1 MPQVRKLEVD
11 CRIRRAALDRFAADG
26 YEHTTMGSIAAT
38 ARVAT
43 GNLYRYY
50 PEGKQQLFETVI
62 TDELAATLDSLI
74 RERVRALLL
83 PLDERDE
90 QGDGPQAAQLLD
102 FWVEHR
108 LEVVVLLDRADGT
121 RFADYGTRIT
131 RLLVDLAVERLR
143 AAGAEPDQTA
153 RHLLDTIFDN
163 TRRALVAILER
174 HQDRT
179 AIRTAVQGFWAYQ
192 LPGLDGF
199 YRWATADPA
208 G

>member
-11 CRIRRAALDRFAADG
+11 CRIRQAALGRFAADG
-26 YEHTTMGSIAAT
+26 YERTTMGSIAAT

-83 PLDERDE
+83 PLDE
-90 QGDGPQAAQLLD
+90 QGDGPRAAQLLD

-121 RFADYGTRIT
+121 RFADYGTGFT
-131 RLLVDLAVERLR
+131 QLLVDLAVERLR
-143 AAGAEPDQTA
+143 AAGAEPDQTV

-163 TRRALVAILER
+163 TRRTLVAILER
-174 HQDRT
+174 HQDRI

-199 YRWATADPA
+199 YRWVTGDPSE
-208 G
+208 